1 MKFKSLI
8 PNLMVEN
15 VKNTIDFY
23 KEFLDFEVLSTN
35 PEDGSE
41 YEWAMIKKDDVIIML
56 QEKKSLSGEIPYLE
70 NMSIGAS
77 LTFYVNVDNISEV
90 YSRLKSKVDIVQD
103 LHSTFYGAEEFAFKD
118 KNGYVIAIGEQKE
131 S

>member
-15 VKNTIDFY
+15 VKNAIDFY
-23 KEFLDFEVLSTN
+23 KKTLDFVVLSTN
-35 PEDGSE
+35 PEDSNE
-41 YEWAMIKKDDVIIML
+41 YEWAMIKRDDVIIML
-56 QEKKSLSGEIPYLE
+56 QEKKSLSGEIPYFE

-77 LTFYVNVDNISEV
+77 LTFYINVDNISEV
-90 YSRLKSKVDIVQD
+90 YSSVKSKVDIVQD
-103 LHSTFYGAEEFAFKD
+103 LHNTFYGAEEFAFKD
-118 KNGYVIAIGEQKE
+118 NSGYVIAIGEQKG